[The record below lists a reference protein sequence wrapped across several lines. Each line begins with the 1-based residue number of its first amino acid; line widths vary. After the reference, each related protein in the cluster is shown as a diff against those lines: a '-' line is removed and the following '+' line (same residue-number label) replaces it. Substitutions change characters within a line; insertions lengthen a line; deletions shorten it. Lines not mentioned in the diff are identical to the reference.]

1 PFLSDK
7 YDLTQHPNYKLTS
20 DYDPKNIFDIEKYLN
35 RKTKIHPGD
44 EFIVVDADSLPS
56 A

>member
-1 PFLSDK
+1 MEQNENTLSVLK
-7 YDLTQHPNYKLTS
+7 IAPGQ
-20 DYDPKNIFDIEKYLN
+20 YLN
-35 RKTKIHPGD
+35 RKEKIHPDD